1 MSFFPVYIPPTF
13 GKLYILPIYSYIRC
27 GALDER
33 KFDRPI
39 VIMDDNG
46 VALGS
51 VCRQDDKLFMLNV
64 RGQVLQEVSAK
75 LTIKNVKTL
84 LLNLKFQGVV

>member
-1 MSFFPVYIPPTF
+1 MD
-13 GKLYILPIYSYIRC
+13 G
-27 GALDER
+27 R
-33 KFDRPI
+33 KFNSPI

-51 VCRQDDKLFMLNV
+51 VCRQGDKLFVLNPL
-64 RGQVLQEVSAK
+64 GQVLQEVSQK

-84 LLNLKFQGVV
+84 LLNLKFPGVA